1 MGSEESVGEEG
12 AVGDCGS
19 VKDMGTGIRLR
30 RGIEKEFFCRGLVE
44 EIGFEGR
51 GFWIEEGMRSSL
63 G

>member
-1 MGSEESVGEEG
+1 
-12 AVGDCGS
+12 